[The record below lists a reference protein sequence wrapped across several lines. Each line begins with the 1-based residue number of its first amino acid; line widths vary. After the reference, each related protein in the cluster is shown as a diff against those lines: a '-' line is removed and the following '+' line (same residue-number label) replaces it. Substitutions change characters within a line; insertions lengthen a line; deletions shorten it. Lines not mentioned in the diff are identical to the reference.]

1 MMTLRSLLLAA
12 AVTAVLPAVQAQAA
26 GAFECPVPDAGAKVD
41 ASVAA
46 LLPPDDAFE
55 DVVKLN
61 AAVDAM
67 TAAGVSRAVVI
78 DVLVSRYCP
87 VMAKESW
94 LSDAEKTDRM
104 RAFASRV
111 TRIVFGLE
119 SEDTIIFDV
128 ALPSAIANQVTSEAT
143 AAKVTP
149 QAWIASQVDR
159 AIAGN

>member
-1 MMTLRSLLLAA
+1 MIKLRSFLLAA
-12 AVTAVLPAVQAQAA
+12 AVTAALPAMQAEAA
-26 GAFECPVPDAGAKVD
+26 TAFECPVPDAGATVD
-41 ASVAA
+41 ASLAA
-46 LLPPDDAFE
+46 LLPPDNAFE
-55 DVVKLN
+55 DVAKLN
-61 AAVDAM
+61 AAIDAM
-67 TAAGVSRAVVI
+67 TASGVSRAVVI

-128 ALPSAIANQVTSEAT
+128 ALPAAIANQVTSQAS
-143 AAKVTP
+143 AAKITP
-149 QAWIASQVDR
+149 QAWIATEVDK
-159 AIAGN
+159 AITGN